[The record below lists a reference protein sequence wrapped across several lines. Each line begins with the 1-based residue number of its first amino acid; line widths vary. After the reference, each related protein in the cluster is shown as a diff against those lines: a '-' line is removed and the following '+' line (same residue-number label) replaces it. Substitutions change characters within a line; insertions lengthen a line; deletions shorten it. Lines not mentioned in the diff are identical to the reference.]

1 MLSLTERMTTTAR
14 KAEKLLMDKYAKD
27 WLKSEDPEKREEIW
41 LKAQVL
47 KDLTKTMV
55 HAIRG
60 EE

>member
-1 MLSLTERMTTTAR
+1 
-14 KAEKLLMDKYAKD
+14 MDKYSKD